1 MNQKKCFKDI
11 YAPYKWTLFIALL
24 VQLAYGGFMTL
35 GFYAEWMRIAL
46 PVLAAALLITAYVGR
61 TRRAALIVVR
71 AITAL
76 PIALSVLMLLFQT
89 VASAASG
96 WQLSFG
102 TILWDAVRST
112 LPTLP
117 WLLPALGVA
126 AYDRA
131 RYDLTALCV
140 AQGFTTV
147 LTVTAV
153 VLALLPES
161 GVIAANPWG
170 LPHIAALCALAGVCA
185 AVLVITLIYSAA
197 RPDRRA
203 ADVEDGTDTFDGM
216 YKELEGK

>member
-11 YAPYKWTLFIALL
+11 YAPYKWTMLIALL
-24 VQLAYGGFMTL
+24 VQTAYGGFMTL
-35 GFYAEWMRIAL
+35 GIYTEWMRIAL
-46 PVLAAALLITAYVGR
+46 PVTAAVLLIVAHIGR
-61 TRRAALIVVR
+61 TRRAARIAVR
-71 AITAL
+71 VITAL

-89 VASAASG
+89 AVSAANG

-117 WLLPALGVA
+117 WLLPALGIA
-126 AYDRA
+126 AYDRT
-131 RYDLTALCV
+131 RYDRTALCV
-140 AQGFTTV
+140 AQGFTTA

-161 GVIAANPWG
+161 GIITANPWG
-170 LPHIAALCALAGVCA
+170 IPHIAALGALAGVCA
-185 AVLVITLIYSAA
+185 AVLAITLIYSAA
-197 RPDRRA
+197 HPARRA